1 MPYNLISNKESMITV
16 KLFIAISAVL
26 WIAEAQYQQYLVY
39 PQQIKAIPKYPLKQK
54 VFPYNNEDRPR
65 SYNREYKENSG
76 EKVAKIDGDEIRRD
90 VVSEIDWI
98 RKYLDYVV
106 DRKLNRF
113 RSFDRDFG
121 NIMFRIVLNKASKN
135 R

>member
-1 MPYNLISNKESMITV
+1 MISV
-16 KLFIAISAVL
+16 KLFLAISAVL

-39 PQQIKAIPKYPLKQK
+39 PQQIRATQKYPLKQK
-54 VFPYNNEDRPR
+54 VFPYNNEDIPK
-65 SYNREYKENSG
+65 SYNREYKEDSG
-76 EKVAKIDGDEIRRD
+76 EKIPKIDGDEIRRD
-90 VVSEIDWI
+90 VVNEIDWI
-98 RKYLDYVV
+98 RKYLDFVV

-121 NIMFRIVLNKASKN
+121 NMMFRIVLNKTSTN

>member
-1 MPYNLISNKESMITV
+1 MIYNKESMIVV
-16 KLFIAISAVL
+16 KLFLAISAVL

-39 PQQIKAIPKYPLKQK
+39 PQQIITIPKYPLKQK
-54 VFPYNNEDRPR
+54 VFPYNKEYQED
-65 SYNREYKENSG
+65 SG
-76 EKVAKIDGDEIRRD
+76 EKIPKIDGDEIRRD
-90 VVSEIDWI
+90 VVNEISWI
-98 RKYLDYVV
+98 RKYLDDVI

-121 NIMFRIVLNKASKN
+121 NIIFRIVLNKASKN